1 MKRKVLIGFMING
14 HAGGIDKYIFNI
26 IKMVYDQFDITILVN
41 EKTKELKELL
51 DDYNVKICE
60 VSRLNHPVS
69 QYKEICNILRENIY
83 EVAYL
88 NCSTAIAFPFLVA
101 AKKMNVRIRI
111 LHSHST
117 GIDTKNVAKKQ
128 IELLVHKFG
137 KKICARTANRFY
149 ACSDSAAQ
157 WMFDKKIF
165 LNKKYELVP
174 NSIEFSKY
182 RRNMSKREEIR
193 NAYGMND
200 CIVLGHISNFQPVKN
215 IDFILRIFK
224 KIHDEE
230 ENIKLLLVG
239 DGPDRS
245 YAEQYIKD
253 NRLDEDV
260 ILTGFQKN
268 VSDFYQIMDF
278 FLLPSFFEGLPIVGI
293 EAQVSGTFAIFSDKI
308 TREVKISERCEFLA
322 IDNGVDVWVK
332 CILEHKAKDNANE
345 DLYEIA
351 DKYNLEKAQKTY
363 LELFE

>member
-1 MKRKVLIGFMING
+1 
-14 HAGGIDKYIFNI
+14 
-26 IKMVYDQFDITILVN
+26 
-41 EKTKELKELL
+41 
-51 DDYNVKICE
+51 
-60 VSRLNHPVS
+60 
-69 QYKEICNILRENIY
+69 
-83 EVAYL
+83 
-88 NCSTAIAFPFLVA
+88 
-101 AKKMNVRIRI
+101 
-111 LHSHST
+111 
-117 GIDTKNVAKKQ
+117 
-128 IELLVHKFG
+128 
-137 KKICARTANRFY
+137 
-149 ACSDSAAQ
+149 
-157 WMFDKKIF
+157 
-165 LNKKYELVP
+165 
-174 NSIEFSKY
+174 
-182 RRNMSKREEIR
+182 MSKREEIR

-332 CILEHKAKDNANE
+332 CILEHKAKDNANG